1 MTPPTFILLG
11 RVEANVLVVGKKEI
25 YEVCLNQI
33 GWGFPLLPDGS
44 TYQDSLAVRMCL
56 DTKKDFE
63 DLYGAPTPESVVDAG
78 WIPFGLRA
86 LRETGLTH
94 LGRYAKEIKKV
105 EKRREE
111 QVAKQPPMK
120 DKFVGAK
127 SQDSKSSTK
136 KRTKLTFEETGDMH
150 RLIQEGE
157 RIYSNEGD
165 DGHGN
170 ETTWTGQTGISGKH
184 IDELAESERSDA
196 QAIRLLNRLWCLNGV
211 FAATPDCTLPN
222 TKADLEELCLHVE
235 EAFYLKD
242 KRVRELQRRVE
253 RLRTFF
259 AVDYKEA
266 SRYVSDETKA
276 IVIERD
282 GGVCQEC
289 GTTDNLHFDHDY
301 PHSLGG
307 SNDVV
312 NIRILCS
319 PCNQKRGNLLRKN
332 K

>member
-1 MTPPTFILLG
+1 MTPPKFVLLG
-11 RVEANVLVVGKKEI
+11 RVEENVLVVRREEI
-25 YEVCLNQI
+25 YEVCLNHI
-33 GWGFPLLPDGS
+33 GWGLPLLPDGS
-44 TYQDSLAVRMCL
+44 TYPDSLAVRMCL
-56 DTKKDFE
+56 DTKRDSEDFY
-63 DLYGAPTPESVVDAG
+63 DAPTPESVVDFG
-78 WIPFGLRA
+78 WIPFGMRA

-94 LGRYAKEIKKV
+94 LGRYTHEIKKL
-105 EKRREE
+105 EKIREE
-111 QVAKQPPMK
+111 QRAKQSPMR
-120 DKFVGAK
+120 DKVVGLK
-127 SQDSKSSTK
+127 SRDSKSSTR
-136 KRTKLTFEETGDMH
+136 KRSKLTFEETQDIH

-157 RIYSNEGD
+157 RIYSDEGD
-165 DGHGN
+165 DGHGD
-170 ETTWTGQTGISGKH
+170 ERTWTGQSRISGKH
-184 IDELAESERSDA
+184 SGELAEPEQSDA

-211 FAATPDCTLPN
+211 FAATPDCPLPN

-259 AVDYKEA
+259 AVDCKKA

-289 GTTDNLHFDHDY
+289 GSTENLHFDHDY
-301 PHSLGG
+301 LHSLGG

-319 PCNQKRGNLLRKN
+319 SCNQKRGNLLRKN